1 MVDFT
6 SVKLNRQ
13 DLAHRIMPLKIDQ
26 IDEAILESLSK
37 DGRKSFRQISREIKV
52 STPTVKARYERLVN
66 VGLIKAVLPVIDTG
80 KLENKMGKKIE
91 HIRTSTIKGGRLKI
105 VSNMTVKM
113 SCDYCEGPVASKPTV
128 LKFGNYERFFCC
140 TSCRSLYKEKYRGRI
155 ESLSKSSG

>member
-1 MVDFT
+1 
-6 SVKLNRQ
+6 
-13 DLAHRIMPLKIDQ
+13 MPFRLDS

-66 VGLIKAVLPVIDTG
+66 IGLIKAVLPIIDTG
-80 KLENKMGKKIE
+80 KLEKSAGKKIE
-91 HIRTSTIKGGRLKI
+91 NIRTDVIKNRKI
-105 VSNMTVKM
+105 KLSQDMLVKM
-113 SCDYCEGPVASKPTV
+113 TCDYCNGLVAAKPTV

-155 ESLSKSSG
+155 ESLSNQ